1 MHLVGIYYYF
11 VLYAVFPR
19 DANRNNLL
27 ADIMQKEPTL
37 CFFTVPEMGEGR
49 LRAVGPE
56 PETTP

>member
-19 DANRNNLL
+19 DANRNNLF

-37 CFFTVPEMGEGR
+37 CFFTVPEMAGGG
-49 LRAVGPE
+49 RAVGPE
-56 PETTP
+56 QETTP